1 MLTAFV
7 DTESKAPCHLK
18 LNINTE
24 FHTTPQLFRLCT
36 MIPSSKLLGRS
47 PAAFEM
53 ARSIVKAAP
62 TDAAVLI
69 IGESGTGK
77 EVVART
83 VHARSR
89 RADAPFVAINCGA
102 ISPSLAESELFGHEK
117 GSFTGAVG
125 RSVGCF
131 ERAHTGTL
139 FLDEVTEMPMSIQ
152 VQLLRVL
159 ETGTFLRVG
168 GTEPVR
174 TDVRI
179 IAATNRDIADTV
191 KSGNFRSDLLYR
203 LAVFPVK
210 VPPLRERKSD
220 IAYLAQKFLDE
231 LNENEKGKKVFS
243 AASIER
249 LQQYNWPGNIR
260 ELKNTITRAYI
271 LAEGNE
277 IDIAP
282 MRPFFRDSTPVRQN
296 DTVHIPVGTSLAAA
310 ERSLILATIDHYGGD
325 KKRAA
330 LALGVSTRT
339 LTNRLEQLKRVE
351 PDSAESRD
359 EGAPNAG
366 APSPSV

>member
-1 MLTAFV
+1 
-7 DTESKAPCHLK
+7 
-18 LNINTE
+18 
-24 FHTTPQLFRLCT
+24 

-62 TDAAVLI
+62 TDASVLI

-83 VHARSR
+83 VHARSN
-89 RADAPFVAINCGA
+89 RADAPFIAINCGA

-117 GSFTGAVG
+117 GSFTGAVS
-125 RSVGCF
+125 RAIGCF

-168 GTEPVR
+168 GTESIRV
-174 TDVRI
+174 DVRI
-179 IAATNRDIADTV
+179 IAATNRDITDTV
-191 KSGNFRSDLLYR
+191 KSGTMRSDLLYR
-203 LAVFPVK
+203 LAVFPIK
-210 VPPLRERKSD
+210 IPPLRERKSD
-220 IAYLAQKFLDE
+220 IAYLAQKFLDD
-231 LNENEKGKKVFS
+231 LNEREKGKKVFS
-243 AASIER
+243 PDSIGR

-260 ELKNTITRAYI
+260 ELKNTVTRAYI
-271 LAEGNE
+271 LSDDNE

-282 MRPFFRDSTPVRQN
+282 MRPFLRDSTPVRYN

-310 ERSLILATIDHYGGD
+310 ERSVILATIDHYGGD

-330 LALGVSTRT
+330 MSLGISVRT
-339 LTNRLEQLKRVE
+339 LSNRLDQLNRPGTDAANAE
-351 PDSAESRD
+351 PTTA
-359 EGAPNAG
+359 
-366 APSPSV
+366 